1 MKPARK
7 EMLTFPFNGA
17 NGILG
22 RNWTEN
28 GGSFYFKDL
37 VGDVLVLNSLCF

>member
-1 MKPARK
+1 MKSARK
-7 EMLTFPFNGA
+7 EMPTFTFNGA

-37 VGDVLVLNSLCF
+37 FGYVLVLNS